1 MRHLAPGLS
10 ALFRTPLTPVGMDL
24 NHDIL
29 TLAATA
35 SRQAPL
41 LIRYVE
47 SHLEPAECLAPG
59 ASVQHT
65 WCRLNTRHRKII
77 LSLPAAQLCHRLIRV
92 PRMSSGSLE
101 KLLEA
106 EAADLLGL
114 PVAELSFDYLRMSD
128 EPESEPS
135 DTWSILLC
143 AARLTDIQLRMQL
156 AESAGLQL
164 VRLDVE
170 PFALLNMA
178 ATLSEWQAA
187 HFGRRVLLHI
197 SHESLCCLILQ
208 AGALLPDQPARHF
221 QLGPLSIAEIGQM
234 LASVRAEAILL
245 TGCGVYFTPLEQG
258 LQQYPGALKL
268 LSSPA
273 AEMLSE
279 SEPQDSYMS
288 STFAG
293 RALAGGLLLGDR
305 PPRSPSLTDGFIPH
319 FNLLPAR
326 KQRRSAH
333 RRRFVLLALGCLLL
347 FFASLQLVRQWLAGQ
362 LHQQTQLAQQL
373 EREISQLQ
381 RSSLINLT
389 AIPAPSDLIWLKQW
403 LPRRSQAERALQQ
416 LARLTPASVVL
427 VRFQQQDQSV
437 ILSGYA
443 LSVLELKQFETTLS
457 TPRKWGGI
465 TRLESSATLF
475 QQRPVH
481 RFSLQLSNAALLA
494 P

>member
-1 MRHLAPGLS
+1 
-10 ALFRTPLTPVGMDL
+10 
-24 NHDIL
+24 
-29 TLAATA
+29 
-35 SRQAPL
+35 
-41 LIRYVE
+41 
-47 SHLEPAECLAPG
+47 
-59 ASVQHT
+59 
-65 WCRLNTRHRKII
+65 
-77 LSLPAAQLCHRLIRV
+77 
-92 PRMSSGSLE
+92 
-101 KLLEA
+101 
-106 EAADLLGL
+106 
-114 PVAELSFDYLRMSD
+114 
-128 EPESEPS
+128 
-135 DTWSILLC
+135 
-143 AARLTDIQLRMQL
+143 
-156 AESAGLQL
+156 
-164 VRLDVE
+164 
-170 PFALLNMA
+170 
-178 ATLSEWQAA
+178 
-187 HFGRRVLLHI
+187 
-197 SHESLCCLILQ
+197 
-208 AGALLPDQPARHF
+208 
-221 QLGPLSIAEIGQM
+221 
-234 LASVRAEAILL
+234 
-245 TGCGVYFTPLEQG
+245 
-258 LQQYPGALKL
+258 
-268 LSSPA
+268 
-273 AEMLSE
+273 
-279 SEPQDSYMS
+279 MS

-293 RALAGGLLLGDR
+293 RALAGGLLQGDR
-305 PPRSPSLTDGFIPH
+305 PPRSPSLTDGSIPH

-362 LHQQTQLAQQL
+362 LHQQTQLALQL

-457 TPRKWGGI
+457 SPRKWGGI